1 MRRRTTSR
9 TPRADER
16 ARRSVPCPR
25 ATAALVG
32 LGLAASACG
41 EELPAVQLE
50 LSKNCNEI
58 EVVTLVPRVGTG
70 AGETVVDV
78 AADGTL
84 GDTAWVLLRRPTLAG
99 GEELVVQRVAAQG
112 VEHETVLPVGDAPS
126 LQLSPAPET
135 GRVWV
140 VRDEPGRYELWR
152 VAPED
157 PVRPLLGSSD
167 LSSFPSAQ
175 VSCAVCE
182 SDWPRRLFFLPSGP
196 ALVALPP
203 ASVDATLSV
212 WVAEL
217 DTSGAQIGFAA
228 EHELRFNPPCDES
241 TPEGAAF
248 CAEQRMSLRFP
259 QITLLGMQQDPRQTD
274 TALFAHRTRS
284 QTYDGQPFPLESS
297 DVLMI
302 LLSLDEDGDPE
313 GRLRSYSDL
322 YIDARPSSNDTGSS
336 TTSPP
341 HGVAVDRVASY
352 GLFSN
357 GMQGTDTHVPRFVRL
372 LDTDQEF
379 VELTDRIPLATDV
392 VLLQLDR
399 DIAFGRL
406 DGGAWA
412 LTKLFPDDP
421 AQSGQLRHESDAPI
435 DAVISG
441 GIGTFM
447 LRKRDTPP
455 ELVRLR
461 CPEPEEEGA

>member
-1 MRRRTTSR
+1 MRRGAPSPTARAGRSVSF
-9 TPRADER
+9 PRA
-16 ARRSVPCPR
+16 
-25 ATAALVG
+25 ATALVG

-58 EVVTLVPRVGTG
+58 EVSTLVPRVG
-70 AGETVVDV
+70 AGQGEIVVDV

-84 GDTAWVLLRRPTLAG
+84 GDTAWVLLRRPTPAG
-99 GEELVVQRVAAQG
+99 GEELVVQRIGAQG
-112 VEHETVLPVGDAPS
+112 VEHETVLPVDGVPS
-126 LQLSPAPET
+126 LALSPAPET

-140 VRDEPGRYELWR
+140 VRDEPGRFELWR
-152 VAPED
+152 VAPDD

-175 VSCAVCE
+175 LPCVDCE
-182 SDWPRRLFFLPSGP
+182 DDWPRRLFFLPSGP

-203 ASVDATLSV
+203 ASVNATLSV

-228 EHELRFNPPCDES
+228 EHELRFNPPCDDS

-248 CAEQRMSLRFP
+248 CDEQRMSLRFP

-297 DVLMI
+297 DVLMV
-302 LLSLDEDGDPE
+302 LLYLDAE
-313 GRLRSYSDL
+313 GTPAGSLRSYSDL
-322 YIDARPSSNDTGSS
+322 YIDDRPISNDTGSS

-341 HGVAVDRVASY
+341 YGVAIDRVASY

-357 GMQGTDTHVPRFVRL
+357 GMQGNDTHVPRFVQL

-399 DIAFGRL
+399 DIALGRL
-406 DGGAWA
+406 DDGAWE

-435 DAVISG
+435 EAVISG

-461 CPEPEEEGA
+461 CPEPDEGS